1 MPNVLISPER
11 ASDIPMIH
19 AVHAEAFETE
29 AEARLVDQ
37 LRERADVF
45 LSLVARFGDVV
56 VGHILFTPVRLG
68 DGGKAGL
75 LGLAPM
81 AVLPAFQRQGI
92 GARLV
97 EAGLAAARELGARG
111 VVVLGDDRYYP
122 RFGFRPA
129 ADFDLSNEFS
139 APARY
144 FMALEL
150 APEGLASASGQ
161 VRYHPVF
168 SGPA

>member
-1 MPNVLISPER
+1 MIGVVIASER
-11 ASDIPMIH
+11 APDIPMIR
-19 AVHAEAFETE
+19 AVHSEAFETE

-37 LRERADVF
+37 LRERADPF

-56 VGHILFTPVRLG
+56 VGHILFTPVRLA

-92 GARLV
+92 ATKLV
-97 EAGLAAARELGARG
+97 EAGLDAAREMGARG
-111 VVVLGDDRYYP
+111 VVVLGLAGYYP

-129 ADFDLSNEFS
+129 ADFDLSNEFGAS
-139 APARY
+139 ADQFA
-144 FMALEL
+144 ALEL
-150 APEGLASASGQ
+150 VPDGLTNASGQ
-161 VRYHPVF
+161 VRYHPAF
-168 SGPA
+168 SESA